1 MNKIG
6 LLWILMI
13 IGSIGA
19 VAFEEGIYLYRPGTK
34 YIQDSYSIP
43 EYLSIEDLTFFTCI
57 EEDTLVKSSV
67 LCIDNN
73 NFEDVTVTKWEEEDN
88 CFIGSFNLEGFT
100 CKHLRIQSEYIKNNE
115 NIKLVKE
122 LRINKFTSVLDKIVD
137 TQYSDGGWED
147 SLNTA
152 SGIHALAHFKDIYN
166 IELDKAMDWL
176 KLNRNDELKC
186 WPKGKCSVTKTANIL
201 ALLTMSEYNDT
212 RRIINDGRN
221 WLQKKQNYYEEND
234 DWTLW
239 IKDVADGVTLAL
251 VGYERVLLDEN
262 FTIPG
267 NSSKNY
273 TFDVITDNELIVIAD
288 ENVELNITN
297 ADGDLVY
304 EYFGDNLSY
313 DIPGPCWSPIFKGEV
328 CDKETTAYSLV
339 TDLPDDH
346 KERGIEWMI
355 DHLSKSEYFG
365 LYFGDDEDDI
375 VTNSVFLYSAYDKE
389 YLRKSKNSKSSLSD
403 EEEEQR
409 DLVVNWLLYKQN
421 NEGSWGSG
429 SISEKVIPSSLSV
442 MSLMKN
448 GFNRTAESVEDA
460 EEWTSDNEKTINSTD
475 THALASAFYIL
486 RNNARPLLISRPGVV
501 EVTKN
506 EFDMEL
512 HNPTT
517 FNLLDLKYELS
528 ENLEEILDIETK
540 QVISAYS
547 YRKLKIRKT
556 GSTDSDVYGY
566 LSITNLED
574 EVTKI
579 PIVVSDFPFINL
591 TQGEADKSLTI
602 FGKNAD
608 LKFDVSTI
616 SKHSFTCSIEWEGS
630 DIATSPNIRVTKKGK
645 QSIKITFAEA
655 ESTEDIYKGQLR
667 CVARGE
673 TYTYPLSYHIKRYSA
688 IPYTVSPK
696 NIIVNSTRDK
706 SFVIKNNLDEEL
718 FVDVKF
724 KHPQSE
730 FMVDE
735 QINVL
740 PNEERNITIINK
752 IASGVNT
759 TGSYFITLNALDHKQ
774 EITLTAIISYEPA
787 RKLSTWFIIIILT
800 LFLFIFGGIGY
811 ILYRYKEKLLEMMEQ
826 YGWLKSFK
834 SKKKIQK
841 RVKKVKSLQTEDK
854 NLAITNLVQ
863 ILRFRKTSD
872 EEITKR
878 LIDEGFKPKEVKDAL
893 LPSGIILDGIEEI
906 LVEKQ
911 QKGKKNKTTKK

>member
-13 IGSIGA
+13 IGSLGA
-19 VAFEEGIYLYRPGTK
+19 IAYEEGIYLYRPGTK

-67 LCIDNN
+67 LCVDNN
-73 NFEDVTVTKWEEEDN
+73 NFEDVVVTKWEEEDN

-100 CKHLRIQSEYIKNNE
+100 CKHLKIQSEYIKNNE

-137 TQYSDGGWED
+137 TQYSDGGWKD
-147 SLNTA
+147 SLDTA

-176 KLNRNDELKC
+176 KLNRNEDMKC
-186 WPKGKCSVTKTANIL
+186 WPKGKCSITKTANIL
-201 ALLTMSEYNDT
+201 ALLTISDYYDT
-212 RRIINDGRN
+212 RRILNDGRN
-221 WLQKKQNYYEEND
+221 WLQKKQNYYEED
-234 DWTLW
+234 DKWTLN
-239 IKDVADGVTLAL
+239 IDDVADGATLAL
-251 VGYERVLLDEN
+251 VGYGKVLLDEN
-262 FTIPG
+262 FTIPANG
-267 NSSKNY
+267 SKNY
-273 TFDVITDNELIVIAD
+273 TFEVQTDKELIIIAD
-288 ENVELNITN
+288 ENVNLNLTN

-304 EYFGDNLSY
+304 EYFGDNLTY
-313 DIPGPCWSPIFKGEV
+313 KIPGPCWSPIFKGEV
-328 CDKETTAYSLV
+328 CDKKTSAFSLV
-339 TDLPDDH
+339 SDLP
-346 KERGIEWMI
+346 KEYKQRGIEWMSE
-355 DHLSKSEYFG
+355 HLTKSEFFG
-365 LYFGDDEDDI
+365 LFFGDDEDD
-375 VTNSVFLYSAYDKE
+375 VLTSSLFLYTAYDKE
-389 YLRKSKNSKSSLSD
+389 YLRESKKSKNTLTDD
-403 EEEEQR
+403 EEEQQ
-409 DLVVNWLLYKQN
+409 DLVINWLLYKQN

-429 SISEKVIPSSLSV
+429 SISKKVIPSSLSV
-442 MSLMKN
+442 QALMQN
-448 GFNRTAESVEDA
+448 GFNRTAESIEDA

-475 THALASAFYIL
+475 TQALGAAFYIL
-486 RNNARPLLISRPGVV
+486 RNNARPLLISRPGVI
-501 EVTKN
+501 EITKKD
-506 EFDMEL
+506 FDMEL

-517 FNLLDLKYELS
+517 FNLLDLNYELS
-528 ENLEEILDIETK
+528 ENLEQILDVETK

-547 YRKLKIRKT
+547 YRKLKIKKIGT
-556 GSTDSDVYGY
+556 TDADVYGY
-566 LSITNLED
+566 LSITNLDD

-579 PIVVSDFPFINL
+579 PIVVSDFPFLNL
-591 TQGEADKSLTI
+591 TQDGEDQALTI
-602 FGKNAD
+602 FGKSAD
-608 LKFDVSTI
+608 LKFEVTKI
-616 SKHSFTCSIEWEGS
+616 SKHSFTCSIEWEGA
-630 DIATSPNIRVTKKGK
+630 DIANSPNIRVTKTGK
-645 QSIKITFAEA
+645 QNIKVTFAEA
-655 ESTEDIYKGQLR
+655 KSTEDIYKGQLR

-688 IPYTVSPK
+688 IPYTVAPK

-724 KHPQSE
+724 KHPQKD

-735 QINVL
+735 QITVL
-740 PNEERNITIINK
+740 PNEERNITIVNNIV
-752 IASGVNT
+752 SGVNT

-774 EITLTAIISYEPA
+774 EITLTAVISYQPP
-787 RKLSTWFIIIILT
+787 RKLSPWFLVIIMTIFI
-800 LFLFIFGGIGY
+800 FIFGGIGY
-811 ILYRYKEKLLEMMEQ
+811 IMYRYKEKLLELFEQ
-826 YGWLKSFK
+826 IGWLKSFK

-878 LIDEGFKPKEVKDAL
+878 LIDEGFKPQEVKDAL
-893 LPSGIILDGIEEI
+893 LPSGIILDGIEEL
-906 LVEKQ
+906 LVKKE
-911 QKGKKNKTTKK
+911 QKGKKNKTAKK